1 MKNLLWKTNRRKRN
15 LTIIHI
21 TTRIKTSNI
30 LLQINNLGNMMK
42 TDTLNM
48 TITRIQLTTK
58 IRIILTKMQWLI
70 MNNQFNKSNRRNLI
84 MTICMMI
91 NRQLYKK
98 IKRIKNRSK
107 HPTSNSQKN
116 TSKRNNK
123 QISPNKLLRRSNRC
137 KSQ

>member
-21 TTRIKTSNI
+21 TTRIRTSSI
-30 LLQINNLGNMMK
+30 LFQINNLGNMMK

-48 TITRIQLTTK
+48 TITRMQLTTK

-70 MNNQFNKSNRRNLI
+70 TNNQFNKSNRRNLI

>member
-21 TTRIKTSNI
+21 TTRIKTSSI
-30 LLQINNLGNMMK
+30 LFQINNLGNMMK

-48 TITRIQLTTK
+48 TITRMQLTTK

-70 MNNQFNKSNRRNLI
+70 TNNQFNKSNRRNLI

>member
-1 MKNLLWKTNRRKRN
+1 M
-15 LTIIHI
+15 IIHI
-21 TTRIKTSNI
+21 TTRIRTSNI

-42 TDTLNM
+42 MDTLNM
-48 TITRIQLTTK
+48 TITRMQLTTK

-98 IKRIKNRSK
+98 IKRIKKSK

-123 QISPNKLLRRSNRC
+123 
-137 KSQ
+137 